1 VGSLITAGRKGAS
14 QMDPM
19 LQTAGFFELWNPV
32 LLLLVIV
39 VGIVYGKMVGSNKK
53 MIKDA
58 HTVGT
63 RQKLAFYTGLALFYI
78 GQGSPIN
85 YIGHHYLFSIHMLQQ
100 TILYL
105 TVPIFIW
112 TGMPAWLFR
121 PLIKN
126 RVVSACF
133 SFFTKP
139 LIAIFMFNIL
149 FSIYHMPFI
158 MDGLM
163 NNEFFLLG
171 YHIVLLIT
179 AFLMWFPVF
188 CPLPERDSL
197 SDLKKIA
204 YIFGN
209 GMLLTPACALIIFAD
224 TLLYEMYRN
233 VSVSFLYLSPLD
245 DQQLG
250 GVIMKIIQ
258 EIVYGSALAY
268 IFFKWYRR
276 ERSEDNGDDYPEG
289 YETSLKKV

>member
-1 VGSLITAGRKGAS
+1 MGSMI
-14 QMDPM
+14 
-19 LQTAGFFELWNPV
+19 QTAGFFDLWNPV
-32 LLLLVIV
+32 LLLLVLV
-39 VGIVYGKMVGSNKK
+39 VGFVYGKLVGSMKETL
-53 MIKDA
+53 KDA
-58 HTVGT
+58 EPVGL

-105 TVPIFIW
+105 IVPIFIW
-112 TGMPAWLFR
+112 TGMPSWLFR
-121 PLIKN
+121 PLLSN
-126 RVVSACF
+126 RVVRGIF
-133 SFFTKP
+133 SFFTRP

-149 FSIYHMPFI
+149 FSVYHMPFI

-163 NNEFFLLG
+163 RNEWLLLA
-171 YHIVLLIT
+171 YHSVLQVT
-179 AFLMWFPVF
+179 AFFMWFPVF
-188 CPLPERDSL
+188 CPLPEMNRL

-209 GMLLTPACALIIFAD
+209 GVLLTPACALIIFAN
-224 TLLYEMYRN
+224 TLLYDMYTN
-233 VSVSFLYLSPLD
+233 VTIPFAHLSPLD

-268 IFFKWYRR
+268 IFFRWYRR
-276 ERSEDNGDDYPEG
+276 ERIQDNDDYPEG
-289 YETSLKKV
+289 YEPLDSVNTPPGNWNRA

>member
-1 VGSLITAGRKGAS
+1 
-14 QMDPM
+14 MDPM
-19 LQTAGFFELWNPV
+19 LQTAGFFDLWNPV
-32 LLLLVIV
+32 LLLLVV
-39 VGIVYGKMVGSNKK
+39 VIGIVYSKQVKSTKK
-53 MIKDA
+53 TIKDA
-58 HTVGT
+58 DKVGT

-85 YIGHHYLFSIHMLQQ
+85 YIGHHYLFSFHMLQQ

-112 TGMPAWLFR
+112 MGMPEWLLR
-121 PLIKN
+121 PLVKN
-126 RVVSACF
+126 RVVYGLL
-133 SFFTKP
+133 SFFTRP
-139 LIAIFMFNIL
+139 LIAIFIFNIL

-163 NNEFFLLG
+163 NNEFLLLG
-171 YHIVLLIT
+171 YHVILLIT
-179 AFLMWFPVF
+179 AFFMWFPVF
-188 CPLPERDSL
+188 CPLPELNRL

-224 TLLYEMYRN
+224 SLIYEMYRN
-233 VSVSFLYLSPLD
+233 VVIPFPHLSPLD

-258 EIVYGSALAY
+258 EIVYGSVLAY

-276 ERSEDNGDDYPEG
+276 ERSEDNEDAYPEG
-289 YETSLKKV
+289 YETSIKKV